1 MPCYPGGKS
10 VLKRYLNKSLSLPG
24 WVEQQNITGTV
35 TVAFTVN
42 IDGKTSSHEI
52 IKSID
57 PSLDKEAIR
66 LVKKSGFWVRAAN
79 SEKQVIYR
87 NRIDKMFPIE
97 NAN

>member
-1 MPCYPGGKS
+1 MACYPGGKS
-10 VLKRYLNKSLSLPG
+10 VWKRYLDKNLSLPG

-42 IDGKTSSHEI
+42 IDGKTSNYEI

-66 LVKKSGFWVRAAN
+66 LVKNSGF
-79 SEKQVIYR
+79 
-87 NRIDKMFPIE
+87 
-97 NAN
+97 